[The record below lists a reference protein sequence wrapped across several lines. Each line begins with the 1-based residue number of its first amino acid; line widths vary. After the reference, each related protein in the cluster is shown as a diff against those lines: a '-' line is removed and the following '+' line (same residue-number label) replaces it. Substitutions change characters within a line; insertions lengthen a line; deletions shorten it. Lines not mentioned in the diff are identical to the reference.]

1 MSSYIPYTQEER
13 DRAHRTDL
21 IALLRG
27 QGEVLKR
34 SGTEYEWHISGQ
46 KVTIRD
52 QGGDPAHLL
61 PNPLYTPAV
70 AGDGLGHEHRSVT
83 LERLSGFGI
92 GTAPVLRHGDRRGA
106 VLLSE
111 MRHFSHHAGRKSQ
124 YLLYGIPAHPAAI
137 SGDFGRGG

>member
-34 SGTEYEWHISGQ
+34 SGTEYEWHVGGQ
-46 KVTIRD
+46 KVTIRG

-61 PNPLYTPAV
+61 PNPLYAPAV
-70 AGDGLGHEHRSVT
+70 AGDGLGHEHRPVAP
-83 LERLSGFGI
+83 ECLSGLGA
-92 GTAPVLRHGDRRGA
+92 GAAPVLRHGDRRGA

-111 MRHFSHHAGRKSQ
+111 MRHFSHHAGGKS
-124 YLLYGIPAHPAAI
+124 YYVLHGVPAHSTAVP
-137 SGDFGRGG
+137 GDFGRGR